1 MILAYLG
8 VVASVVGIVEVL
20 SPVLFASLA
29 ASRASGEGRM
39 DRLDVWQRRSAWP
52 LVGLSLLY
60 TLVYVYPIFAYPA
73 PHVLS
78 ALCHFLEYAI
88 WALFVLDYAVQ
99 FTLATDKKR
108 FLKKEWL
115 ALIFVVVPFFRPIRA
130 VRGLVFL
137 RQASTRPRES
147 LLMSIPW
154 ILATS
159 AALMMVIMAASML
172 DVERF
177 APGSNIHTTS
187 DALWWS
193 LVTVTT
199 IGYGDKFPVTNEGR
213 LLAAVLIIFGLGLIS
228 SLTGYFASWIL
239 QKADVVAVRRTI
251 DE

>member
-1 MILAYLG
+1 MN
-8 VVASVVGIVEVL
+8 
-20 SPVLFASLA
+20 
-29 ASRASGEGRM
+29 
-39 DRLDVWQRRSAWP
+39 RLDVWQRRTAWP

-73 PHVLS
+73 PRVLAS
-78 ALCHFLEYAI
+78 ACHWLEYAI
-88 WALFVLDYAVQ
+88 WAVFIVDYAIQ
-99 FTLATDKKR
+99 YYLADDKGR

-130 VRGLVFL
+130 VRGVVFL

-147 LLMSIPW
+147 LMMTIPW
-154 ILATS
+154 ILAAT

-177 APGSNIHTTS
+177 AAHSNIHTPS

-213 LLAAVLIIFGLGLIS
+213 LLAAVLIVFGLGLIS

-239 QKADVVAVRRTI
+239 QKAHLDALRRSV
-251 DE
+251 EEE

>member
-1 MILAYLG
+1 
-8 VVASVVGIVEVL
+8 
-20 SPVLFASLA
+20 
-29 ASRASGEGRM
+29 M
-39 DRLDVWQRRSAWP
+39 DRLGNWQRRTAWP
-52 LVGLSLLY
+52 LVGLSILY
-60 TLVYVYPIFAYPA
+60 TFVYVYPIFAYPA
-73 PHVLS
+73 PRAIS
-78 ALCHFLEYAI
+78 SLCRAMEYSI
-88 WALFVLDYAVQ
+88 WAVFVLDYAIQ
-99 FTLATDKKR
+99 FALARSKKA

-130 VRGLVFL
+130 VRGIVFL

-147 LLMSIPW
+147 MMMSIPW
-154 ILATS
+154 ILATTT
-159 AALMMVIMAASML
+159 ALMMVIMAASLL

-177 APGSNIHTTS
+177 APGANIHTPA

-239 QKADVVAVRRTI
+239 QKAHVDVLAHKI
-251 DE
+251 EE

>member
-1 MILAYLG
+1 MN
-8 VVASVVGIVEVL
+8 
-20 SPVLFASLA
+20 
-29 ASRASGEGRM
+29 
-39 DRLDVWQRRSAWP
+39 RLDVWQRRTAWP

-73 PHVLS
+73 PY
-78 ALCHFLEYAI
+78 ALGTACHTLEYVI
-88 WALFVLDYAVQ
+88 WAVFIGDYAIQ
-99 FTLATDKKR
+99 FHLAERKGA
-108 FLKKEWL
+108 FLKREWL

-130 VRGLVFL
+130 VRGAVFL

-147 LLMSIPW
+147 LMVTIPW
-154 ILATS
+154 ILATT
-159 AALMMVIMAASML
+159 AALMMVIMAAAML

-177 APGSNIHTTS
+177 APGANIHTPS

-213 LLAAVLIIFGLGLIS
+213 LLAAVLIVFGLGLIS

-239 QKADVVAVRRTI
+239 QRAHVDPLARTI
-251 DE
+251 EE

>member
-1 MILAYLG
+1 
-8 VVASVVGIVEVL
+8 
-20 SPVLFASLA
+20 
-29 ASRASGEGRM
+29 M
-39 DRLDVWQRRSAWP
+39 DRLDIWQRRTAWP

-73 PHVLS
+73 PHAV
-78 ALCHFLEYAI
+78 ATLCHVLEYAI
-88 WALFVLDYAVQ
+88 WAVFIVDYAIQYV
-99 FTLATDKKR
+99 LARDKGA

-130 VRGLVFL
+130 VRGVVFL

-147 LLMSIPW
+147 LMMTIPW
-154 ILATS
+154 ILAATT
-159 AALMMVIMAASML
+159 ALMMIIMAASIL

-177 APGSNIHTTS
+177 APGGNIHTPS
-187 DALWWS
+187 DALWWA

-213 LLAAVLIIFGLGLIS
+213 LIAAVLIVFGLGLIS

-239 QKADVVAVRRTI
+239 QKAHLDALRHKI
-251 DE
+251 EE